1 MEFSTGDRG
10 AAWGVSH
17 GQRQHLPQAEVPDEV
32 VTPHVGSNNVGHELT
47 DADSLIGRGG
57 LNLIPYGFGQS
68 RDGHDTITFVWLGH
82 VLTLPHASYLK
93 RPTRRKLTSRIYVL
107 FLLPH
112 FVTCP
117 GCGAS
122 IGPVASWRGSS
133 GCESPGQSGI

>member
-32 VTPHVGSNNVGHELT
+32 VTPHMGSNNVGHELT

-68 RDGHDTITFVWLGH
+68 RDGNDTITFVWLGH
-82 VLTLPHASYLK
+82 VLHLASRLVSETPDTPK
-93 RPTRRKLTSRIYVL
+93 VDITDLSPVFTSVFRDALGVRCQHRAGRQL
-107 FLLPH
+107 EGVVRL
-112 FVTCP
+112 
-117 GCGAS
+117 
-122 IGPVASWRGSS
+122 
-133 GCESPGQSGI
+133 